1 MNKIDSA
8 RQRAQ
13 DLLIRA
19 HAANNLSQ
27 EADNYKNSINRDL
40 EIANTKTD
48 LLEAADIQSSGP
60 EGVAGSMLHSL
71 AVAGVPFV
79 TGANSV
85 QTGNAN
91 WNQIA
96 NNAQIEVMNKIG
108 RGEKLT
114 PQEQVI
120 ANQEVGGNTDPV
132 KQAINVVTNPL
143 NTAHMIGQSIGGTP
157 TVAEAAR
164 QTKNFGII
172 RNNADKDAET
182 NNWEGAPAYNKID
195 QERLNNE
202 RLRLQSQVK
211 PSDDSTLGMLSNFKD
226 LLGAVYQAANNERAG
241 ATSSLLESAVYL
253 LPGVGTAALVGD
265 IGNMGLE
272 ASARAREDGRI
283 ALTEEEQQRIA
294 LANMAYGAAGIIGN
308 KFAKA
313 GLGITKKAT
322 SKEGANALTR
332 LLSKEVKPKSALG
345 RAGLHIGGHGL
356 IEGVEEGFQSAME
369 DYAATG
375 EIDFAN
381 VAFGAA
387 MGSIGGASMSIP
399 GGIVAMGKGPKKKAN
414 KKDTSN
420 QDIELDN
427 SQDFSHL
434 TDDEL
439 INLDSDNFNPSE
451 VVRRRF
457 VNLMDDTKTFTNED
471 INNNINEVEAIRSK
485 LIDEEDTLTEQ
496 VKRHS
501 TLSKAI
507 SDLDVK
513 IAETNANDEM
523 RTSSPSLHS
532 ALVNQL
538 EKAKQDAVNELN
550 GIGDINTINSRLN
563 KIMEY
568 SDDLDSAI
576 DDFKTNAELM
586 DEYSDEITSDNQ
598 TTPSTKVNNKPSYTL
613 QEDDW
618 SKTDSSNITE
628 NQQRLVNAV
637 DTHTKDKP
645 KSVKELTDMVA
656 KTLGVDISN
665 PEDAKKLFNEINKAS
680 QLLKEKKVKPMKI
693 KSLDSKATPEQNA
706 SKILASP
713 ASYTTNQIKA
723 TINQLPADNP
733 IAIQLRSLID
743 ERVQANSVK
752 GKDDVANQ
760 ILDGNKALKVN
771 SADNFIGINQ
781 YNARFADAA
790 KNNNEKT
797 YNYHLR
803 KLANFAKSH
812 RGKAD
817 AVKAALESGK
827 EGYVVKD
834 SPNGEWS
841 FVEQLP
847 KGKTRAQLGAVEIK
861 QDGTTKSLHTKI
873 EQEAQLIENTLA
885 NRTNA
890 KEFIFNKQDSN
901 NNTPPPSEDDEVVT
915 PPSTPKKEVDDSNL
929 RTDGLLNAIYTAIK
943 TINSKGVQQIYN
955 SLVKTVIE
963 GTNPNKLIAAKDNSG
978 VHKAIA
984 NYFGNAFTNKGVY
997 KEDDVVLFYPDNVD
1011 VMSGKASLKS
1021 HFTYTPTDDDNTA
1034 SFMSKEIRDAVKA
1047 GSTITMFPES
1057 SRISFDEHKGA
1068 NKTDYKS
1075 YTDYLLANDYE
1086 EIQNSK
1092 GKGTGVFI
1100 PVGSNRVIKPRVSKT
1115 DNEGTTDDTVGLNL
1129 SELENL
1135 DFKNPTETL
1144 SKVIKAVKQVQ
1155 DKISSGQLKVSNLN
1169 GWMAQ
1174 VLRVMG
1180 IDNNLSNENSA
1191 KFQQVIG
1198 QVRDYLKQDSNPD
1211 INKVKVILTGKS
1223 PYLAKDQSKS
1233 DKANKFIGYGVAG
1246 SSTDIYRLDWSKNAN
1261 VGKYTK
1267 DDVVFIS
1274 INGNRSNRIGLNEDY
1289 KNQIDKA
1296 IKAQAT
1302 LITDNAQDRN
1312 RPFNIG
1318 ERELANYLISKGYH
1332 EINNNGV
1339 WLYQENNEEQKLI
1352 NEGWELVREAKSTN
1366 TKVFKKGS
1374 NYKYVKD
1381 NVVTDASPKQ
1391 ASGESLFEQGYELS
1405 GTDDNGNAVFTKG
1418 KETYLVDA
1426 KGTITKQVNQGENTA
1441 FDGLTTEQQKAV
1453 ESVKELPGVVFNIEQ
1468 ETAFSVNNSPEGITV
1483 SINPDLVSDV
1493 PLEQLLTL
1501 HSEPLLAQTTFAI
1514 LESLGFNTEQIE
1526 ANRAKILPN
1535 MVENILLS
1543 REIKDSK
1550 QPYNSPTNTQ
1560 YIVQRAI
1567 TTLEDLKIKP
1577 EKEFKVENFNLGKS
1591 VLKEDYTPPV
1601 NNTPMGRLI
1610 PGTDKMDKS
1619 KVAINNPVLEGD
1631 WVRGHVLPKLAP
1643 VTKAV
1648 KGMLLALKNSD
1659 FLKQRDT
1666 VFNSVSDYFDRLIA
1680 TKDLS
1685 ILDNLSTEDKARVLP
1700 QLDAFIRFHNQYAPI
1715 IRNMVNNNKNYI
1727 NDIMSSRISGHLL
1740 HNGTVE
1746 EAVVTAVAIGLFEA
1760 VKQNGHQVNMTA
1772 KDIKKYLHFK
1782 KDDRLPA
1789 RLKNLYVDAGIH
1801 QDALADSI
1809 GMNVINMLGI
1819 TLNDQGNQSL
1829 VNELAQALGL
1839 MAIKAG
1845 THYDG
1850 KVDPLLHQT
1859 TFNMQD
1865 HLRNIINH
1873 MPISFSV
1880 NYLKSSGLTINADKN
1895 VTKQLLVEAV
1905 LAQVPA
1911 KATFS
1916 SYRNNIQNKIED
1928 KKLVKYYS
1936 YPVLDILMSTQGDSV
1951 ISKIWGLRD
1960 NRGEPLE
1967 EPVKEIYQDKIH
1979 NSTAEVPQAMKDK
1992 LVAAN
1997 QRAHTVVQ
2005 KKADF
2010 VIKLFNKNKVFLL
2023 DILGQ
2028 PRKMDLEKMHP
2039 TVRQDK
2045 EANAAIY
2052 ARDVQDKIKWLEN
2065 RRKVEGQYVNFFMN
2079 PTVWVN
2085 QRIGYLNTLFDP
2097 QTSIF
2102 ARMLTSLDKASTE
2115 IHPVNDALLE
2125 QNEQGRMIATQHG
2138 LFLRAIAEGM
2148 EGATKAIFEH
2158 NINAKYGTN
2167 YNNDLL
2173 TVDKIASEH
2182 FMEMFQDYIL
2192 NDETVGKAIDIINR
2206 INNDE
2211 EVSGEDIQIVSDLI
2225 NKWDMAELS
2234 LGSLLDIVEY
2244 RKAYESNQSFT
2255 TEVLVSSDGVT
2266 NGPILTQ
2273 LMMGIITPEKMLAGG
2288 LFTKEQGDVDYFQQ
2302 KERGENDLY
2311 QEGGKQML
2319 DHKDKIINEGPVP
2332 STYMSDIIN
2341 TLKVVDNTFGL
2352 RKAAK
2357 VILTPFNYGAGVTRL
2372 KVAVTDSFV
2381 EKLEKMY
2388 YDLYQHYGTTA
2399 YKEKT
2404 QKFNDTITDLANLHE
2419 LVFSTNYSNNEMAKN
2434 TQLAFDVLIVNAE
2447 FGSDISVFKED
2458 NTVKSTEELSKELN
2472 AYLESVGKKAIT
2484 LDNLKRILKGIKY
2497 SKNKPDVAKFIA
2509 DYTNNPDIEM
2519 DTNVLYSLAELVN
2532 YTTANIGATAI
2543 AKAEVKQINKRAML
2557 NNLSNTAYNVYA
2569 QIRKSIVR
2577 QFAESENLLTKAQ
2590 VAEVDKTMDKFVP
2603 LLLSANAVVDGVNQ
2617 DRDASI
2623 KTGLPLSNSKKVDSD
2638 MTIKESF
2645 DFNGNSTS
2653 VSSIF
2658 KYKTLTEPGV
2668 RGLALAIQAIDS
2680 FVSSTTL
2687 AVVNGLNTH
2696 DSNSFTLSEA
2706 REGIK
2711 QQNKNV
2717 LEAALKYDLG
2727 IEFFNAFIRSLDA
2740 ITGLGNQLSDDDKT
2754 IIRAILASNNL
2765 LESQEVIEAYTE
2777 QVNDSINKLKS
2788 MLTLGFIHQYSG
2800 EGGAYQLTEDDVSRI
2815 NARIADLES
2824 TKNSLIKNLR
2834 NKLDKVTDTL
2844 NVEEQS
2850 TTEEAVSNSTPKGP
2864 LNITDWM
2871 NYIYSNKEDANEK
2884 AVMNKGIGKKVIDI
2898 FMAFKDKEALRK
2910 VTINQ
2915 DTSLPVNS
2923 IEFDRAT
2930 NTIRHNLNQDELST
2944 AIKEGNL
2951 NSSVLQAV
2959 LKELTIAVLHNN
2971 FLFLKNGSIKFK
2983 GLKTNYD
2990 NIHRLSLNASKIIN
3004 KSNLSQEDKQWLL
3017 DYFDKNQGNVEAI
3030 IYDMYVTEDN
3040 KLNELL
3046 DKVMLPATNESML
3059 DKIVSFISKMI
3070 DIIGLDTVSLKTI
3083 IRSDATKLLNNT
3095 AQLRTSHTIVSLI
3108 KTSKEGS
3115 YEFLSPEFIG
3125 EEFDNLNFTFNS
3137 LISNL
3142 YNRQGSKN
3150 KDGIPISLT
3159 AKGVLNELKR
3169 LMANSKDIAMQ
3180 PIYNEVV
3187 GFLEAHGADADVFIV
3202 DNVSGLS
3209 EGLQYHLREGN
3220 AVYDTKSGKVY
3231 IPAPSLTT
3239 KSNIRTSSVLHELLH
3254 SVTHSMIKAN
3264 GKGSK
3269 LESIYNQFNENANR
3283 KVGSIRYAAEN
3294 MDEFVSQVMTLQ
3306 EVRDELT
3313 SLGISMEE
3321 FNTALAEVMDTDT
3334 STVETVS
3341 GIAALNDVIQD
3352 NDNNP
3357 DNNFVVLK
3365 VTNNSTVD
3373 ELRNFVSQFSS
3384 NTGIVTSRIKKDI
3397 IAHALFNMSYNEMK
3411 EVGITLADVK
3421 NRIPKGF
3428 ESLNVII
3435 DKQFTDLD
3443 KGDSTLL
3450 ASPASYNSE
3459 QVFSPTE
3466 IFNFLGTQSTNNNS
3480 HLNIV
3485 MATVVEPL
3493 MNLLPND
3500 LVKGY
3505 SVGSVWRDA
3514 LTRGTPVFVSEAY
3527 NSGFKLDDQQAYV
3540 METVQVAIDK
3550 AFDSLADTPAYRVLK
3565 KSYASAK
3572 KQITVS
3578 DFHKGDW
3585 SIATEDEKQLAL
3597 DKWNFVFNTPL
3608 ASNPKSEYLS
3618 RFAALAVANDE
3629 FRDILNTVFDAKE
3642 ESVNSISQ
3650 KAMNTV
3656 VSVIDWIYDND
3667 VKANKNDDIANK
3679 VSDLM
3684 EQLADIYQKN
3694 LDEANE
3700 TNATILDSINDKV
3713 EGVSKFVEK
3722 KLTKTIKSILKSD
3735 FMKNN
3740 VLGRISDKLV
3750 RLEVTEIAEFI
3761 NHAHH
3766 EMYPG
3771 EPQGTIKSLIDEISG
3786 FDSKEMFFKAKQL
3799 FHSSKSIEQLREQ
3812 VAEATANAVVKF
3824 FAKDNQSFSKEEM
3837 KAMSQLLRIDAQVLL
3852 DNGYEYE
3859 DIIYLMENPDKLT
3872 AEINKLER
3880 NIIAQSKT
3888 MSNEYIIR
3896 AKDLGQYLITRKA
3909 SNTMLAKNAT
3919 AIYRSAG
3926 LPHYHENDNRQTIKE
3941 IDKLVTLYALRALPR
3956 SQKKVLSDLHTK
3968 EVNANSNGIA
3978 DTLKLHGEIARETN
3992 RVNFA
3997 DNPLSFNKGF
4007 LPNDL
4012 NASVGFEIIREDE
4025 VDNYERRGFTVASE
4039 LQNAQMDKSTKK
4051 VLVINPATGKQR
4063 YVSGGVS
4070 LQQTVKSGNTVFE
4083 NRNPNDAPY
4092 ITEAQQEFM
4101 KLVAKTNYTRY
4112 SPRSEES
4119 FLIPSYDRM
4128 GNLLSL
4134 SYEMTSYGLDKYLE
4148 RDNDFTKLVG
4158 NYKGSTRANQQYPEV
4173 NRQLV
4178 DYLNEAYLS
4187 DENPKHF
4194 VEISR
4199 DAPTAKGRE
4208 LWAMLPV
4215 ELRDYITSNG
4225 NDSLHIKPELVDM
4238 MFGYQKLNPGLAF
4251 KKEQELRNV
4260 AETIYTSLY
4269 EHMFGDL
4276 AEMKFNKHYA
4286 NWISAIAL
4294 MKEIIVVRTGVV
4306 LMGNIMSNLS
4316 LLMLNKFDPKNGV
4329 KDIKTALKYSYEYQK
4344 DMARLNELEA
4354 ERTANPSGKLNA
4366 EYSVVKDSI
4375 ARNPLKEFI
4384 EAGMMPGIVMDV
4396 EFIKSEFRHNSDFDK
4411 LLIDIEGKL
4420 PKSLLKVGK
4429 IATVAKGTK
4438 MHNFMMNAT
4447 QQSDFV
4453 FKYAVYQQELRK
4465 GKTKEAAIRRARDFF
4480 VDYDIPTSQG
4490 MQFMNDIGIFM
4501 FSKFALRIQRVVV
4514 TLARENPG
4522 GMLIESLL
4530 MTQLFGVPSVAGLSI
4545 PARVISMQ
4553 NPLRIPFDDLVGMYS
4568 NPFPIAIFKDLFIK

>member
-1 MNKIDSA
+1 
-8 RQRAQ
+8 
-13 DLLIRA
+13 
-19 HAANNLSQ
+19 
-27 EADNYKNSINRDL
+27 
-40 EIANTKTD
+40 
-48 LLEAADIQSSGP
+48 
-60 EGVAGSMLHSL
+60 
-71 AVAGVPFV
+71 
-79 TGANSV
+79 
-85 QTGNAN
+85 
-91 WNQIA
+91 
-96 NNAQIEVMNKIG
+96 
-108 RGEKLT
+108 
-114 PQEQVI
+114 
-120 ANQEVGGNTDPV
+120 
-132 KQAINVVTNPL
+132 
-143 NTAHMIGQSIGGTP
+143 
-157 TVAEAAR
+157 
-164 QTKNFGII
+164 
-172 RNNADKDAET
+172 
-182 NNWEGAPAYNKID
+182 
-195 QERLNNE
+195 
-202 RLRLQSQVK
+202 
-211 PSDDSTLGMLSNFKD
+211 
-226 LLGAVYQAANNERAG
+226 
-241 ATSSLLESAVYL
+241 
-253 LPGVGTAALVGD
+253 
-265 IGNMGLE
+265 
-272 ASARAREDGRI
+272 
-283 ALTEEEQQRIA
+283 
-294 LANMAYGAAGIIGN
+294 
-308 KFAKA
+308 
-313 GLGITKKAT
+313 
-322 SKEGANALTR
+322 
-332 LLSKEVKPKSALG
+332 
-345 RAGLHIGGHGL
+345 
-356 IEGVEEGFQSAME
+356 
-369 DYAATG
+369 
-375 EIDFAN
+375 
-381 VAFGAA
+381 
-387 MGSIGGASMSIP
+387 
-399 GGIVAMGKGPKKKAN
+399 
-414 KKDTSN
+414 
-420 QDIELDN
+420 
-427 SQDFSHL
+427 
-434 TDDEL
+434 
-439 INLDSDNFNPSE
+439 
-451 VVRRRF
+451 
-457 VNLMDDTKTFTNED
+457 
-471 INNNINEVEAIRSK
+471 
-485 LIDEEDTLTEQ
+485 
-496 VKRHS
+496 
-501 TLSKAI
+501 
-507 SDLDVK
+507 
-513 IAETNANDEM
+513 
-523 RTSSPSLHS
+523 
-532 ALVNQL
+532 
-538 EKAKQDAVNELN
+538 
-550 GIGDINTINSRLN
+550 
-563 KIMEY
+563 
-568 SDDLDSAI
+568 
-576 DDFKTNAELM
+576 
-586 DEYSDEITSDNQ
+586 
-598 TTPSTKVNNKPSYTL
+598 
-613 QEDDW
+613 
-618 SKTDSSNITE
+618 
-628 NQQRLVNAV
+628 
-637 DTHTKDKP
+637 
-645 KSVKELTDMVA
+645 
-656 KTLGVDISN
+656 
-665 PEDAKKLFNEINKAS
+665 
-680 QLLKEKKVKPMKI
+680 
-693 KSLDSKATPEQNA
+693 
-706 SKILASP
+706 
-713 ASYTTNQIKA
+713 
-723 TINQLPADNP
+723 
-733 IAIQLRSLID
+733 
-743 ERVQANSVK
+743 
-752 GKDDVANQ
+752 
-760 ILDGNKALKVN
+760 
-771 SADNFIGINQ
+771 
-781 YNARFADAA
+781 
-790 KNNNEKT
+790 
-797 YNYHLR
+797 
-803 KLANFAKSH
+803 
-812 RGKAD
+812 
-817 AVKAALESGK
+817 
-827 EGYVVKD
+827 
-834 SPNGEWS
+834 
-841 FVEQLP
+841 
-847 KGKTRAQLGAVEIK
+847 
-861 QDGTTKSLHTKI
+861 
-873 EQEAQLIENTLA
+873 
-885 NRTNA
+885 
-890 KEFIFNKQDSN
+890 
-901 NNTPPPSEDDEVVT
+901 
-915 PPSTPKKEVDDSNL
+915 
-929 RTDGLLNAIYTAIK
+929 
-943 TINSKGVQQIYN
+943 
-955 SLVKTVIE
+955 
-963 GTNPNKLIAAKDNSG
+963 
-978 VHKAIA
+978 
-984 NYFGNAFTNKGVY
+984 
-997 KEDDVVLFYPDNVD
+997 
-1011 VMSGKASLKS
+1011 
-1021 HFTYTPTDDDNTA
+1021 
-1034 SFMSKEIRDAVKA
+1034 
-1047 GSTITMFPES
+1047 
-1057 SRISFDEHKGA
+1057 
-1068 NKTDYKS
+1068 
-1075 YTDYLLANDYE
+1075 
-1086 EIQNSK
+1086 
-1092 GKGTGVFI
+1092 
-1100 PVGSNRVIKPRVSKT
+1100 
-1115 DNEGTTDDTVGLNL
+1115 
-1129 SELENL
+1129 
-1135 DFKNPTETL
+1135 
-1144 SKVIKAVKQVQ
+1144 
-1155 DKISSGQLKVSNLN
+1155 
-1169 GWMAQ
+1169 
-1174 VLRVMG
+1174 
-1180 IDNNLSNENSA
+1180 
-1191 KFQQVIG
+1191 
-1198 QVRDYLKQDSNPD
+1198 
-1211 INKVKVILTGKS
+1211 
-1223 PYLAKDQSKS
+1223 
-1233 DKANKFIGYGVAG
+1233 
-1246 SSTDIYRLDWSKNAN
+1246 
-1261 VGKYTK
+1261 
-1267 DDVVFIS
+1267 
-1274 INGNRSNRIGLNEDY
+1274 
-1289 KNQIDKA
+1289 
-1296 IKAQAT
+1296 
-1302 LITDNAQDRN
+1302 
-1312 RPFNIG
+1312 
-1318 ERELANYLISKGYH
+1318 
-1332 EINNNGV
+1332 
-1339 WLYQENNEEQKLI
+1339 
-1352 NEGWELVREAKSTN
+1352 
-1366 TKVFKKGS
+1366 
-1374 NYKYVKD
+1374 
-1381 NVVTDASPKQ
+1381 
-1391 ASGESLFEQGYELS
+1391 
-1405 GTDDNGNAVFTKG
+1405 
-1418 KETYLVDA
+1418 
-1426 KGTITKQVNQGENTA
+1426 
-1441 FDGLTTEQQKAV
+1441 
-1453 ESVKELPGVVFNIEQ
+1453 
-1468 ETAFSVNNSPEGITV
+1468 
-1483 SINPDLVSDV
+1483 
-1493 PLEQLLTL
+1493 
-1501 HSEPLLAQTTFAI
+1501 
-1514 LESLGFNTEQIE
+1514 
-1526 ANRAKILPN
+1526 

-1543 REIKDSK
+1543 REIKGSN

-1567 TTLEDLKIKP
+1567 TTLEDLDIKP

-1619 KVAINNPVLEGD
+1619 KVAINNPVLEDD
-1631 WVRGHVLPKLAP
+1631 WVRGHVLAKLAP

-1715 IRNMVNNNKNYI
+1715 IRTMVNNNKNYI

-1740 HNGTVE
+1740 HNGNIE

-1789 RLKNLYVDAGIH
+1789 ILKNLYVDAGIH

-1819 TLNDQGNQSL
+1819 TLNEQGNQSL

-1850 KVDPLLHQT
+1850 KVDALLHQT
-1859 TFNMQD
+1859 TFNMQE
-1865 HLRNIINH
+1865 HLINIVNNMSIK
-1873 MPISFSV
+1873 FSV
-1880 NYLKSSGLTINADKN
+1880 DYLESTEVVVRNLMNPIKEDLIREIK
-1895 VTKQLLVEAV
+1895 E
-1905 LAQVPA
+1905 QVPD

-1916 SYRNNIQNKIED
+1916 SYRNNIQNKVED

-1936 YPVLDILMSTQGDSV
+1936 YPVLDILMSTQGGSV

-2028 PRKMDLEKMHP
+2028 PRKMDLERMHP

-2079 PTVWVN
+2079 PVVWVN

-2115 IHPVNDALLE
+2115 INPVNDALLE
-2125 QNEQGRMIATQHG
+2125 QDEQGRMIATQHG

-2148 EGATKAIFEH
+2148 EGATKAIFKH
-2158 NINAKYGTN
+2158 TINTKYGTN

-2173 TVDKIASEH
+2173 TVDKLASEH

-2192 NDETVGKAIDIINR
+2192 NDETVGKAVDIINR

-2211 EVSGEDIQIVSDLI
+2211 EISGEDIQIVSDLI

-2244 RKAYESNQSFT
+2244 RKAYESNQPFT

-2266 NGPILTQ
+2266 NGPVLTQ

-2341 TLKVVDNTFGL
+2341 TLKVVDDTFGL

-2357 VILTPFNYGAGVTRL
+2357 VILTPFNYGASITRL

-2381 EKLEKMY
+2381 DKLEDMY
-2388 YDLYQHYGTTA
+2388 YNLYKHHGTDA
-2399 YKEKT
+2399 YAKETK
-2404 QKFNDTITDLANLHE
+2404 KFNDTITDLANLHE
-2419 LVFSTNYSNNEMAKN
+2419 LVFSTNYSNNATARN
-2434 TQLAFDVLIVNAE
+2434 TQLGFDVLIVNAE
-2447 FGSDISVFKED
+2447 FGSDISVFNE
-2458 NTVKSTEELSKELN
+2458 NHSVKSTEELSKALN
-2472 AYLESVGKKAIT
+2472 TYLKSVDKDSIP
-2484 LDNLKRILKGIKY
+2484 LDKLKYILEGIKY

-2509 DYTNNPDIEM
+2509 DYTNNPDVEM

-2590 VAEVDKTMDKFVP
+2590 ITEVDKIMDKFTP
-2603 LLLSANAVVDGVNQ
+2603 LLLSANAVVEGVNQ
-2617 DRDASI
+2617 DRDDSV
-2623 KTGLPLSNSKKVDSD
+2623 KTGLPLSKSIKVNSD

-2645 DFNGNSTS
+2645 DFNGNNTS
-2653 VSSIF
+2653 VSSTF

-2668 RGLALAIQAIDS
+2668 RGLALAVQALDS

-2687 AVVNGLNTH
+2687 AVINGLNTH

-2727 IEFFNAFIRSLDA
+2727 IEFFNAFMRSLDA

-2754 IIRAILASNNL
+2754 IIRAILKDNKL
-2765 LESQEVIEAYTE
+2765 LDSQEVIEAYTE

-2800 EGGAYQLTEDDVSRI
+2800 EGGAYQLTEDDVNRI
-2815 NARIADLES
+2815 NARITELES
-2824 TKNSLIKNLR
+2824 TKNSRIKNLKT
-2834 NKLDKVTDTL
+2834 KLDKVTDKL
-2844 NVEEQS
+2844 NVEEQVN
-2850 TTEEAVSNSTPKGP
+2850 TEEAVSNSTPKGP

-2871 NYIYSNKEDANEK
+2871 NYIYSNKEDAEEK
-2884 AVMNKGIGKKVIDI
+2884 AVMNQGIGKKVIDM

-2915 DTSLPVNS
+2915 DTSIPINS
-2923 IEFDRAT
+2923 VEFDRAT

-2944 AIKEGNL
+2944 AIREGNL
-2951 NSSVLQAV
+2951 NSPVLQAV

-2971 FLFLKNGSIKFK
+2971 FLFLKNGSVKFK

-3017 DYFDKNQGNVEAI
+3017 DYFDENQGNVEAI

-3070 DIIGLDTVSLKTI
+3070 DIVGLDTVSLKTI

-3095 AQLRTSHTIVSLI
+3095 AQLRSSHTIASLI

-3115 YEFLSPEFIG
+3115 YKYLTPEFIG

-3142 YNRQGSKN
+3142 YNRQGGKN
-3150 KDGIPISLT
+3150 K
-3159 AKGVLNELKR
+3159 KGEIINLSAVGVINELKR
-3169 LMANSKDIAMQ
+3169 LMNESKDIAMQ
-3180 PIYNEVV
+3180 PIYDEVIA
-3187 GFLEAHGADADVFIV
+3187 FLEAHGADAKVFIV

-3209 EGLQYHLREGN
+3209 EGLQYHLREGD

-3269 LESIYNQFNENANR
+3269 LETIYNQFRDNANR
-3283 KVGSIRYAAEN
+3283 KVGSLDYAARD

-3313 SLGISMEE
+3313 SLGVSMEE
-3321 FNTALAEVMDTDT
+3321 FNTALAEVMGTDT

-3352 NDNNP
+3352 SNNNP

-3365 VTNNSTVD
+3365 LISSSTVD
-3373 ELRNFVSQFSS
+3373 EIKNFVSQFSS
-3384 NTGIVTSRIKKDI
+3384 NTGIITSRTKKDI
-3397 IAHALFNMSYNEMK
+3397 IAYALFNMSYSEMK

-3421 NRIPKGF
+3421 NKIPEGF
-3428 ESLNVII
+3428 ESLNTII

-3450 ASPASYNSE
+3450 ASPANYNNSE
-3459 QVFSPTE
+3459 KVFSPME

-3485 MATVVEPL
+3485 MSTVVEPL

-3514 LTRGTPVFVSEAY
+3514 ITRGTPVFVSEAY

-3572 KQITVS
+3572 KQISIS

-3585 SIATEDEKQLAL
+3585 NVATEDEKQLAL

-3629 FRDILNTVFDAKE
+3629 FRDILNTVFDAKD

-3667 VKANKNDDIANK
+3667 VKANKDDDIANK

-3700 TNATILDSINDKV
+3700 TNATILDSINNKV

-3722 KLTKTIKSILKSD
+3722 KLTKTIKSILKSN
-3735 FMKNN
+3735 FMQNN
-3740 VLGRISDKLV
+3740 VLGRISEKLV
-3750 RLEVTEIAEFI
+3750 RLEVTEIAEYI

-3786 FDSKEMFFKAKQL
+3786 FDSKEMFVKAKQL
-3799 FHSSKSIEQLREQ
+3799 FHSSKAIEQLREQ

-3859 DIIYLMENPDKLT
+3859 DIIYLMEHPDKLT
-3872 AEINKLER
+3872 KEINQSER
-3880 NIIAQSKT
+3880 NIVAQAKT

-3968 EVNANSNGIA
+3968 EVNANSNGIG

-4012 NASVGFEIIREDE
+4012 NASVGFEIISEDE

-4083 NRNPNDAPY
+4083 NRNPDDAAQ

-4101 KLVAKTNYTRY
+4101 KLVTKTNYTRY
-4112 SPRSEES
+4112 SPRSEDS
-4119 FLIPSYDRM
+4119 YLIPSYDRM

-4148 RDNDFTKLVG
+4148 RDNDFAKLVG

-4178 DYLNEAYLS
+4178 DYLNEVYLS

-4208 LWAMLPV
+4208 LWTMLPV

-4316 LLMLNKFDPKNGV
+4316 LLMLNKFDPKSGV
-4329 KDIKTALKYSYEYQK
+4329 KDIKTALKYGYEYQK

-4354 ERTANPSGKLNA
+4354 ERAANPSGKLNA

-4411 LLIDIEGKL
+4411 LLTDIEGKL

-4429 IATVAKGTK
+4429 IATVAKGTQ

-4465 GKTKEAAIRRARDFF
+4465 GKSKQDAIRRARDFF

-4501 FSKFALRIQRVVV
+4501 FSKFALRIQRVVA
-4514 TLARENPG
+4514 TLAKENPG
-4522 GMLIESLL
+4522 GMLIEGLL

>member
-1 MNKIDSA
+1 MSKIDSA
-8 RQRAQ
+8 RQRAM
-13 DLLIRA
+13 DLIIQA
-19 HAANNLSQ
+19 QAANGLQQ
-27 EADNYKNSINRDL
+27 EAKKLDSYINRN
-40 EIANTKTD
+40 AQV
-48 LLEAADIQSSGP
+48 AATQTNILDPNEIQSSSVENVLGSLLHMGARVETP
-60 EGVAGSMLHSL
+60 IAHSMLNI
-71 AVAGVPFV
+71 AE
-79 TGANSV
+79 
-85 QTGNAN
+85 GNADWTQVAN
-91 WNQIA
+91 DQQIA
-96 NNAQIEVMNKIG
+96 VMNKIAAG
-108 RGEKLT
+108 QELT
-114 PQEQVI
+114 EQERAI
-120 ANQEVGGNTDPV
+120 ASQAVGGKTDAFG
-132 KQAINVVTNPL
+132 QALGALAHPI
-143 NTAHMIGQSIGGTP
+143 NTAIMMGNDINGPT

-164 QTKNFGII
+164 QTQMNKMAKQAAYE
-172 RNNADKDAET
+172 NNET
-182 NNWEGAPAYNKID
+182 NNWVGAPTYNKRD
-195 QERLNNE
+195 QTVMYEDFQRLKE
-202 RLRLQSQVK
+202 KVAIRG
-211 PSDDSTLGMLSNFKD
+211 DSKTDMLLNFKD
-226 LLGAVYQAANNERAG
+226 LLGAAYQAANNNRAG
-241 ATSSLLESAVYL
+241 ATSSLIESGIFL
-253 LPGVGTAALVGD
+253 IPGYGQMAIAGDAGMMGEEATNTAL
-265 IGNMGLE
+265 
-272 ASARAREDGRI
+272 DGRLG
-283 ALTEEEQQRIA
+283 LTEEERQRVA
-294 LANMAYGAAGIIGN
+294 LAQAAYTVAGTAAN

-313 GLGITKKAT
+313 GLGLGKKQAA
-322 SKEGANALTR
+322 KEGANAAMR
-332 LLSKEVKPKSALG
+332 LLSKEIKPKGAIA
-345 RAGLHIGGHGL
+345 RAGLHLGEHGL
-356 IEGVEEGFQSAME
+356 VEGVEEGFQSAME

-375 EIDFAN
+375 EVDFSN

-387 MGSIGGASMSIP
+387 MGSIGGASMSLP
-399 GGIVAMGKGPKKKAN
+399 GGIAAMGKGPKKKAN
-414 KKDTSN
+414 KKDTTN
-420 QDIELDN
+420 QDEELDN
-427 SQDFSHL
+427 SQDLSHL
-434 TDDEL
+434 TDDDL

-457 VNLMDDTKTFTNED
+457 ANLMDDTKTFTNED
-471 INNNINEVEAIRSK
+471 IHNNINEVEAIRSK

-513 IAETNANDEM
+513 IAETNANDGM
-523 RTSSPSLHS
+523 RTSTPSLHS
-532 ALVNQL
+532 ALLNQL
-538 EKAKQDAVNELN
+538 EKAKQDAVDELN

-598 TTPSTKVNNKPSYTL
+598 TTPSTKVDNKPSYTL

-628 NQQRLVNAV
+628 NQQRLINAV
-637 DTHTKDKP
+637 DKHTKDKP

-665 PEDAKKLFNEINKAS
+665 PEDGKKLFNEINKAS
-680 QLLKEKKVKPMKI
+680 QLLKDKKVKPMKI
-693 KSLDSKATPEQNA
+693 KSLDSKVTPEQNA

-713 ASYTTNQIKA
+713 ATYTTNQIEA
-723 TINQLPADNP
+723 TINQLPTNSP

-752 GKDDVANQ
+752 GKDDVASQ

-890 KEFIFNKQDSN
+890 KEFIFNKQDNSG
-901 NNTPPPSEDDEVVT
+901 NNTPPPPKKDEVIT
-915 PPSTPKKEVDDSNL
+915 PPSTPKKTVDESNL
-929 RTDGLLNAIYTAIK
+929 RTDGLLNAIYAAIK
-943 TINSKGVQQIYN
+943 NIKSKGSQQIYN
-955 SLVKTVIE
+955 SLVKATIE
-963 GTNPNKLIAAKDNSG
+963 AANPNKLIAAKDNSG

-1011 VMSGKASLKS
+1011 VMSGKATLKS
-1021 HFTYTPTDDDNTA
+1021 HFTYTSTDDGNTA

-1057 SRISFDEHKGA
+1057 SRISFDKYNGA

-1075 YTDYLLANDYE
+1075 YTDYLLANGYE

-1100 PVGSNRVIKPRVSKT
+1100 PVGSNRVIKPRVSKPG
-1115 DNEGTTDDTVGLNL
+1115 NEEIADDTIGLNL

-1174 VLRVMG
+1174 VLRVMN
-1180 IDNNLSNENSA
+1180 IDNNLSNEDSA
-1191 KFQQVIG
+1191 KFQRVIG
-1198 QVRDYLKQDSNPD
+1198 QVRDYLKQKDTPPPTE
-1211 INKVKVILTGKS
+1211 VIT
-1223 PYLAKDQSKS
+1223 
-1233 DKANKFIGYGVAG
+1233 
-1246 SSTDIYRLDWSKNAN
+1246 
-1261 VGKYTK
+1261 
-1267 DDVVFIS
+1267 
-1274 INGNRSNRIGLNEDY
+1274 
-1289 KNQIDKA
+1289 
-1296 IKAQAT
+1296 
-1302 LITDNAQDRN
+1302 
-1312 RPFNIG
+1312 
-1318 ERELANYLISKGYH
+1318 
-1332 EINNNGV
+1332 
-1339 WLYQENNEEQKLI
+1339 EEQKLI
-1352 NEGWELVREAKSTN
+1352 NEGWELVREAKQAN
-1366 TKVFKKGS
+1366 TKVEPQEK
-1374 NYKYVKD
+1374 VE
-1381 NVVTDASPKQ
+1381 VT
-1391 ASGESLFEQGYELS
+1391 ENIEFENL
-1405 GTDDNGNAVFTKG
+1405 
-1418 KETYLVDA
+1418 
-1426 KGTITKQVNQGENTA
+1426 TA
-1441 FDGLTTEQQKAV
+1441 EQQKAV
-1453 ESVKELPGVVFNIEQ
+1453 ESVKKLPGVVFNTEQ

-1526 ANRAKILPN
+1526 ANRDKILPN

-1543 REIKDSK
+1543 REIKNSK

-1610 PGTDKMDKS
+1610 PTTDKMDKS
-1619 KVAINNPVLEGD
+1619 KVAINNPVLEDD

-1643 VTKAV
+1643 VTNAV
-1648 KGMLLALKNSD
+1648 KGILLALKNSD

-1740 HNGTVE
+1740 HNGSVE

-1772 KDIKKYLHFK
+1772 KDVKKYLHFK
-1782 KDDRLPA
+1782 KDDRLPT

-1819 TLNDQGNQSL
+1819 TLNEQGNQSL

-1850 KVDPLLHQT
+1850 KVDPVLHQT

-1873 MPISFSV
+1873 MPINFSV
-1880 NYLKSSGLTINADKN
+1880 NYLKTAGVVINTDKTI
-1895 VTKQLLVEAV
+1895 TKQLLVEAV
-1905 LAQVPA
+1905 MLQVPI
-1911 KATFS
+1911 KSTFS

-1936 YPVLDILMSTQGDSV
+1936 YPVLDILMSTQGGSV
-1951 ISKIWGLRD
+1951 ISKIWGLRS

-1979 NSTAEVPQAMKDK
+1979 NSTAEVPQEMKDK

-2039 TVRQDK
+2039 TIRQDK

-2065 RRKVEGQYVNFFMN
+2065 RRKVDGQYVNFFMN
-2079 PTVWVN
+2079 PVVWVN

-2125 QNEQGRMIATQHG
+2125 QDEQGRMIATQHG
-2138 LFLRAIAEGM
+2138 LFLRTIAEGM

-2192 NDETVGKAIDIINR
+2192 NDETVGKAVDIINR

-2234 LGSLLDIVEY
+2234 LGSLLDIAEY
-2244 RKAYESNQSFT
+2244 RKAYEFNQSFN

-2273 LMMGIITPEKMLAGG
+2273 LMLGIITPEKMLAGG

-2332 STYMSDIIN
+2332 STYLSDIIK
-2341 TLKVVDNTFGL
+2341 TLKVVDDTFGL

-2357 VILTPFNYGAGVTRL
+2357 VILTPFNYGAGIIRL

-2381 EKLEKMY
+2381 EKLENMY
-2388 YDLYQHYGTTA
+2388 YDLYQHYGTDVYAEET
-2399 YKEKT
+2399 K
-2404 QKFNDTITDLANLHE
+2404 KFNDTITDLANLHE
-2419 LVFSTNYSNNEMAKN
+2419 LVFSTNYSNNETARN
-2434 TQLAFDVLIVNAE
+2434 TQLGFDVLIVNAE
-2447 FGSDISVFKED
+2447 FGSDISVFNED
-2458 NTVKSTEELSKELN
+2458 NSVKSTEQLSKELN
-2472 AYLESVGKKAIT
+2472 AYLESVNKDSIP
-2484 LDNLKRILKGIKY
+2484 LDKLKRILKGIKY

-2543 AKAEVKQINKRAML
+2543 ANAEFKQMNKRRML
-2557 NNLSNTAYNVYA
+2557 NNLSNSAYNVYA

-2577 QFAESENLLTKAQ
+2577 EFADSENLLTKAQ
-2590 VAEVDKTMDKFVP
+2590 IAEVDAVMDKFTP

-2617 DRDASI
+2617 DRDISI
-2623 KTGLPLSNSKKVDSD
+2623 KTGLPLSKPKKVDSD

-2645 DFNGNSTS
+2645 DFNGNNTS
-2653 VSSIF
+2653 VSSTF

-2668 RGLALAIQAIDS
+2668 RGLALAIQALDS

-2687 AVVNGLNTH
+2687 AVINGLNTH

-2740 ITGLGNQLSDDDKT
+2740 ITGLGNQLSNDDKD
-2754 IIRAILASNNL
+2754 IIRAILADNNL
-2765 LESQEVIEAYTE
+2765 LDSQEVIGAYTE

-2800 EGGAYQLTEDDVSRI
+2800 EGGSYQLTEDDVSRI
-2815 NARIADLES
+2815 KARIADLES
-2824 TKNSLIKNLR
+2824 TKTSRIKKLKT
-2834 NKLDKVTDTL
+2834 KLDKVADTL
-2844 NVEEQS
+2844 NVEEQ
-2850 TTEEAVSNSTPKGP
+2850 TNTEETVSNSTPKGP

-2884 AVMNKGIGKKVIDI
+2884 AVMNRGIGKKVIDM
-2898 FMAFKDKEALRK
+2898 FMAFKDKEALEK

-2915 DTSLPVNS
+2915 DTSMPVNS
-2923 IEFDRAT
+2923 VEFDRAT

-2951 NSSVLQAV
+2951 NSPVLQAV

-2971 FLFLKNGSIKFK
+2971 FLFLKNSTVKFK

-3017 DYFDKNQGNVEAI
+3017 DYFDENQGNVEAI

-3070 DIIGLDTVSLKTI
+3070 DIVGLDTVSLKTI

-3095 AQLRTSHTIVSLI
+3095 AQLRNSHTIASLI

-3180 PIYNEVV
+3180 PIYNEVIA
-3187 GFLEAHGADADVFIV
+3187 FLEAHGADAKVFIV

-3209 EGLQYHLREGN
+3209 EGLQYHLREGD

-3269 LESIYNQFNENANR
+3269 LENIYNQFNENANR

-3313 SLGISMEE
+3313 SLGISMDE
-3321 FNTALAEVMDTDT
+3321 FNKALAEVMGTDT

-3357 DNNFVVLK
+3357 DNNFVVPK
-3365 VTNNSTVD
+3365 VTKNSTVD

-3397 IAHALFNMSYNEMK
+3397 IAHALFNMSYSELK

-3421 NRIPKGF
+3421 NKIPTGF
-3428 ESLNVII
+3428 ESLNTII

-3459 QVFSPTE
+3459 KVFSPTE

-3550 AFDSLADTPAYRVLK
+3550 AFDALADTPAYRVLK

-3585 SIATEDEKQLAL
+3585 SVATEDEKQLAL

-3656 VSVIDWIYDND
+3656 VSVIDWVYDND

-3700 TNATILDSINDKV
+3700 TNASILDSINDKV

-3740 VLGRISDKLV
+3740 VLGRISEKLV

-3771 EPQGTIKSLIDEISG
+3771 EPQGTIKSLIDELSG
-3786 FDSKEMFFKAKQL
+3786 FDSKEMFVKAKQL
-3799 FHSSKSIEQLREQ
+3799 FHSSKAIEQLREQ
-3812 VAEATANAVVKF
+3812 VAEATASAVMKF

-3852 DNGYEYE
+3852 DNGYEYD

-3872 AEINKLER
+3872 AEINKSER

-4148 RDNDFTKLVG
+4148 RDNDFAKLVG

-4178 DYLNEAYLS
+4178 DYLNEVYLS

-4411 LLIDIEGKL
+4411 LLTDIEGKL

-4553 NPLRIPFDDLVGMYS
+4553 NPLRIPFDDLVSMYS